1 MCLITRLPAIEI
13 KHTIAACC
21 GPNGIT
27 YFGGDTCFEPSSAK
41 KRRRGGKK
49 HRNRKVVAKT
59 ATATKKVPTRTFFF
73 EANMSLP
80 ASQMHAQIV
89 PIRIPSDADR
99 YYFNYTHHQKRTLPK
114 HRRQSI
120 RMLALQFL
128 Q

>member
-27 YFGGDTCFEPSSAK
+27 YFGGETCFEPSSAK

-49 HRNRKVVAKT
+49 HRKPVAT
-59 ATATKKVPTRTFFF
+59 TTSVPKKPSSVRFSL